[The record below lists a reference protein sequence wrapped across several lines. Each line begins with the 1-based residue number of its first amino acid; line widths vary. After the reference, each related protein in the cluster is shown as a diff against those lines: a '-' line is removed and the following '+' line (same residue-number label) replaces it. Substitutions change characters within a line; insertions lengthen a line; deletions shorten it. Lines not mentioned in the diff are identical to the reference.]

1 MLIRHALLG
10 LSRLDIGREL
20 LLPRREQLREEEE
33 EEEQQEERDP
43 IVSQS
48 G

>member
-20 LLPRREQLREEEE
+20 LLPRREQLREVEEGE
-33 EEEQQEERDP
+33 QEEMEP